1 MTGERTCP
9 RQRCGALRS
18 GGNIEEVREKQN
30 LRKRI
35 DREGK
40 ERQKW
45 AKVAKAGG
53 NRHRHDHFNS
63 GYTFSAETRLSEKVK
78 SVRCTKGE
86 GKGLVW
92 DKNWD

>member
-1 MTGERTCP
+1 MTGERTCL

-45 AKVAKAGG
+45 AKVPKAGIDMIILIQG
-53 NRHRHDHFNS
+53 THFRQKQ
-63 GYTFSAETRLSEKVK
+63 G
-78 SVRCTKGE
+78 
-86 GKGLVW
+86 
-92 DKNWD
+92 